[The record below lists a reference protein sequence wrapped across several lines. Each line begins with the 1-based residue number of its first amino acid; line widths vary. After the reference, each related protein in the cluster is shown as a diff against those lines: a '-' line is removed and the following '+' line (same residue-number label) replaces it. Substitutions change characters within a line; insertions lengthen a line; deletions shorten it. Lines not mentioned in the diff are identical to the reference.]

1 MQKILFRRV
10 LRDFRHNLPRYAAL
24 FFLMLLSMFM
34 VVSLMGAAE
43 SVILGTRESDEAHSV
58 EHGQFGVFVPLTDDE
73 ISEIEAS
80 GVTLQ
85 KDFSL
90 DLHLDA
96 DASTL
101 RVYAYRDTIDRFV
114 ATTGAETVQPGE
126 ILLEQH
132 YADAHGF
139 ALGSTVTLGG
149 RTFTVAGIGSTPD
162 YDAVFEK
169 VTSTAADAAQ
179 FGVGFVNAADY
190 DALNAAGA
198 AFRSEDYT
206 YTYRL
211 GGDATDD
218 SLKALLQSFTLDRSK
233 VTDTYFL
240 DYVAR
245 AEETKADL
253 QGALNALADGAGELT
268 DGMDEL
274 TGYSA
279 DLNDA
284 TDALFDAMLAQTEQ
298 SLADAGITVQL
309 TAENYTARLAALAND
324 PTTSAAL
331 KQTLS
336 DAAGQLDALEQFRQ
350 GVRQYTDGVDQTAEG
365 SSALSGGMAELAANS
380 TALNDA
386 ADQIFDAILAMADQQ
401 LSGYGLK
408 LGLTADNY
416 AAQLDTAAKKAL
428 LPAIASAL
436 NSARTELDAVAA
448 FRDGVH
454 AYTSGADSAADGSG
468 QLAEG
473 LAALDSAS
481 STLAD
486 GADSVTDAVLALMNQ
501 QLASSGLDVTLTRE
515 GFAAQIAAL
524 TAKNSAVD
532 ATLRTALTDAQ
543 DTLGQLDTFRTA
555 IHDYTDA
562 VEAAR
567 DGSAQLR
574 DGVQEL
580 QDAANDLLDEYFSF
594 DLDNLTQFLPAAENP
609 RIDGAAGDVEINF
622 SASIAAG
629 VILMIL
635 FTYVISVF
643 VVHNIEQE
651 SSVIGALYA
660 MGVTRQQL
668 LVHYLAAPMLV
679 SFLGGVCGLLLS
691 LTPLGCAEQMQG
703 SNVYYSL
710 PPLNVTLPGWLAAYA
725 VVMPPVVAALVNCI
739 VIRKSLSRTALSLLR
754 SEQKAG
760 RVSKLARIDLGH
772 LSFLPRFQL
781 RQLLRELRSAFAVL
795 GGMFICLL
803 VLMLTLDCSFYCS
816 NFNLRSVVETRY
828 EYCYT
833 YKYPTEEVPEG
844 GTPAYAESLKQT
856 SYGYDMDVTVLG
868 IDADNP
874 YFPDVTPTSKKSEAV
889 VSSAVAQKFGVG
901 VGDVLVL
908 RDEVNDQNYAF
919 TVTGVVHYSSAL
931 YVFMGRDAMQELFGQ
946 SDDYYNVVF
955 ADHALDID
963 AGRLYATV
971 SRESIAQASAIFTDM
986 MRPMIFLLT
995 AIAVLIFLVVL
1006 YLMIKVMIDR
1016 SSYSISLLKVFGY
1029 RTGEVRRLY
1038 LDGNFVV
1045 VALGALVCIP
1055 AAKGLMDIIYP
1066 YFVSNIAAGLELSFP
1081 PLAYVCIYVGIL
1093 ACYLLIDLVLVRRLD
1108 RMTPA
1113 EVLKNRE

>member
-1 MQKILFRRV
+1 MQKLLFRRV

-24 FFLMLLSMFM
+24 FSLMLLSMFL
-34 VVSLMGAAE
+34 VVSLMGAADSIIQGTTE
-43 SVILGTRESDEAHSV
+43 SAEAHGV
-58 EHGQFGVFVPLTDDE
+58 EHGQFGVFVPLTD
-73 ISEIEAS
+73 SETAQIEAS

-96 DASTL
+96 DGSTL
-101 RVYAYRDTIDRFV
+101 RVYAYRDTIDRFA

-132 YADAHGF
+132 YADTHGF
-139 ALGSTVTLGG
+139 VLGSTVTLGG
-149 RTFTVAGIGSTPD
+149 KAFTVAGIGSTPD

-169 VTSTAADAAQ
+169 VTSTAADPKQ
-179 FGVGFVNAADY
+179 FGVGFVCAADY
-190 DALNAAGA
+190 DALNAAGT
-198 AFRSEDYT
+198 AFRAEDYT

-245 AEETKADL
+245 AEQTRTDL
-253 QGALNALADGAGELT
+253 QDALTALADGAGELT

-284 TDALFDAMLAQTEQ
+284 ADALFDAMLAQAEE
-298 SLADAGITVQL
+298 SLAQAGITVQL
-309 TAENYTARLAALAND
+309 TAENYAAQMEKLADD
-324 PTTSAAL
+324 PSTSAAL
-331 KQTLS
+331 KQTLA

-350 GVRQYTDGVDQTAEG
+350 GVHQYTEG
-365 SSALSGGMAELAANS
+365 
-380 TALNDA
+380 
-386 ADQIFDAILAMADQQ
+386 
-401 LSGYGLK
+401 
-408 LGLTADNY
+408 
-416 AAQLDTAAKKAL
+416 
-428 LPAIASAL
+428 AS
-436 NSARTELDAVAA
+436 
-448 FRDGVH
+448 
-454 AYTSGADSAADGSG
+454 
-468 QLAEG
+468 Q
-473 LAALDSAS
+473 
-481 STLAD
+481 
-486 GADSVTDAVLALMNQ
+486 
-501 QLASSGLDVTLTRE
+501 
-515 GFAAQIAAL
+515 
-524 TAKNSAVD
+524 
-532 ATLRTALTDAQ
+532 
-543 DTLGQLDTFRTA
+543 
-555 IHDYTDA
+555 
-562 VEAAR
+562 AAR

-580 QDAANDLLDEYFSF
+580 QNAADDILDEYFSF

-609 RIDGAAGDVEINF
+609 RIGGAADDVEINLYG
-622 SASIAAG
+622 SGAAG

-643 VVHNIEQE
+643 VVHTIEQE
-651 SSVIGALYA
+651 SSIIGALYA
-660 MGVTRQQL
+660 MGVTRNQL
-668 LVHYLAAPMLV
+668 LVHYLAAPVVV
-679 SFLGGVCGLLLS
+679 SWLGGVCGLLLS
-691 LTPLGCAEQMQG
+691 LTPIGCVQQMQDTYL
-703 SNVYYSL
+703 YYSL
-710 PPLNVTLPGWLAAYA
+710 PQLGVRLPGLLLVYA
-725 VVMPPVVAALVNCI
+725 LVMPPVIAAAVNCI

-754 SEQKAG
+754 SEQKASHAG
-760 RVSKLARIDLGH
+760 RISRIDLGH

-803 VLMLTLDCSFYCS
+803 VLMIALDCYVYCD
-816 NFNLRSVVETRY
+816 NFNRRSILETTY

-844 GTPAYAESLKQT
+844 GTPAYAETLRQT
-856 SYGYDMDVTVLG
+856 SYGYDLDVTMLG
-868 IDADNP
+868 IDPGCP
-874 YFPDVTPTSKKSEAV
+874 YFPEVAPTAKKSEV
-889 VSSAVAQKFGVG
+889 VIASSVAQKFGVG
-901 VGDVLVL
+901 KGDVLVL
-908 RDEVNDQNYAF
+908 RDEVNDVNYAF
-919 TVTGVVHYSSAL
+919 TVTDVVHYASGL
-931 YVFMGRDAMQELFGQ
+931 YIFMDRDAMQELFGR
-946 SDDYYNVVF
+946 SDDYYNTVF

-963 AGRLYATV
+963 TGLLYATV
-971 SRESIAQASAIFTDM
+971 SRQNIEQASAVFTDLM
-986 MRPMIFLLT
+986 MPMVILVS
-995 AIAVLIFLVVL
+995 VLSVVIFLVVL

-1016 SSYSISLLKVFGY
+1016 ASYSISLLKVFGY

-1055 AAKGLMDIIYP
+1055 AAKGLMDVIYP
-1066 YFVSNIAAGLELSFP
+1066 YFVSNVAAGLELSFP
-1081 PLAYVCIYVGIL
+1081 PQLYAVIYAGVL

>member
-1 MQKILFRRV
+1 MQKLLFRRV

-24 FFLMLLSMFM
+24 FSLMLLSMFL
-34 VVSLMGAAE
+34 VVSLMGAADSIIQGTAE
-43 SVILGTRESDEAHSV
+43 SAEAHGV
-58 EHGQFGVFVPLTDDE
+58 EHGQFGVFVPLTD
-73 ISEIEAS
+73 SETAQIEAS

-96 DASTL
+96 DGSTL
-101 RVYAYRDTIDRFV
+101 RVYAYRDTIDRFA

-132 YADAHGF
+132 YADTHGF
-139 ALGSTVTLGG
+139 VLGRTVTVGG
-149 RTFTVAGIGSTPD
+149 KAFTVAGIGSTPD

-169 VTSTAADAAQ
+169 VTSTAADPKQ
-179 FGVGFVNAADY
+179 FGVGFVCAADY

-198 AFRSEDYT
+198 AFRAEDYT

-245 AEETKADL
+245 AEQTRTAL
-253 QGALNALADGAGELT
+253 QDALTALADGAGELT

-284 TDALFDAMLAQTEQ
+284 ADALFDAMLAQAEE
-298 SLADAGITVQL
+298 SLAQAGITVQL
-309 TAENYTARLAALAND
+309 TAENYAAQLEKLADD
-324 PTTSAAL
+324 PSTSAAL
-331 KQTLS
+331 KQTLA

-350 GVRQYTDGVDQTAEG
+350 GVHQYTEG
-365 SSALSGGMAELAANS
+365 ASQAA
-380 TALNDA
+380 A
-386 ADQIFDAILAMADQQ
+386 
-401 LSGYGLK
+401 G
-408 LGLTADNY
+408 
-416 AAQLDTAAKKAL
+416 
-428 LPAIASAL
+428 
-436 NSARTELDAVAA
+436 
-448 FRDGVH
+448 
-454 AYTSGADSAADGSG
+454 
-468 QLAEG
+468 
-473 LAALDSAS
+473 
-481 STLAD
+481 
-486 GADSVTDAVLALMNQ
+486 
-501 QLASSGLDVTLTRE
+501 
-515 GFAAQIAAL
+515 
-524 TAKNSAVD
+524 
-532 ATLRTALTDAQ
+532 
-543 DTLGQLDTFRTA
+543 
-555 IHDYTDA
+555 
-562 VEAAR
+562 
-567 DGSAQLR
+567 GSAQLR

-580 QDAANDLLDEYFSF
+580 QNAADDILDEYFSF

-609 RIDGAAGDVEINF
+609 RIGGAADDVEINLYG
-622 SASIAAG
+622 SGAAG

-643 VVHNIEQE
+643 VVHTIEQE
-651 SSVIGALYA
+651 SSIIGALYA
-660 MGVTRQQL
+660 MGVTRNQL
-668 LVHYLAAPMLV
+668 LVHYLAAPVVV
-679 SFLGGVCGLLLS
+679 SWLGGVCGLLLS
-691 LTPLGCAEQMQG
+691 LTPIGCVQQMQDTYL
-703 SNVYYSL
+703 YYSL
-710 PPLNVTLPGWLAAYA
+710 PQLGVRLPGLLLVYA
-725 VVMPPVVAALVNCI
+725 LVMPPVIAAAVNCI

-754 SEQKAG
+754 SEQKASHAS
-760 RVSKLARIDLGH
+760 RISRIDLGH

-803 VLMLTLDCSFYCS
+803 VLMIALDCYVYCD
-816 NFNLRSVVETRY
+816 NFNRRSILETTY

-844 GTPAYAESLKQT
+844 GTPAYAETLRQT
-856 SYGYDMDVTVLG
+856 SYGYDLDVTMLG
-868 IDADNP
+868 IDPGCP
-874 YFPDVTPTSKKSEAV
+874 YFPEVAPTAKKSEV
-889 VSSAVAQKFGVG
+889 VIASSVAQKFGVG
-901 VGDVLVL
+901 KGDVLVL
-908 RDEVNDQNYAF
+908 RDEVNDVNYAF
-919 TVTGVVHYSSAL
+919 TVTDVVHYASGL
-931 YVFMGRDAMQELFGQ
+931 YIFMDRDAMQELFGR
-946 SDDYYNVVF
+946 SDDYYNTVF
-955 ADHALDID
+955 SDHALDID
-963 AGRLYATV
+963 TGLLYATV
-971 SRESIAQASAIFTDM
+971 SRQNIEQASAVFTDLM
-986 MRPMIFLLT
+986 MPMVILVS
-995 AIAVLIFLVVL
+995 VLSVIIFLVVL

-1016 SSYSISLLKVFGY
+1016 ASYSISLLKVFGY

-1055 AAKGLMDIIYP
+1055 AAKGLMDVIYP
-1066 YFVSNIAAGLELSFP
+1066 YFVSNVAAGLELSFP
-1081 PLAYVCIYVGIL
+1081 PQLYAVIYAGVL

>member
-1 MQKILFRRV
+1 MQKLLFRRV

-24 FFLMLLSMFM
+24 FSLMLLSMFL
-34 VVSLMGAAE
+34 VVSLMGAADSIIQGTAE
-43 SVILGTRESDEAHSV
+43 SAEAHGV
-58 EHGQFGVFVPLTDDE
+58 EHGQFGVFVPLTD
-73 ISEIEAS
+73 SETAQIEAS

-96 DASTL
+96 DGSTL
-101 RVYAYRDTIDRFV
+101 RVYAYQDTIDRFA

-132 YADAHGF
+132 YADTHGF
-139 ALGSTVTLGG
+139 VLGSTVTVGG
-149 RTFTVAGIGSTPD
+149 KAFTVAGIGSTPD

-169 VTSTAADAAQ
+169 VTSTAADPKQ
-179 FGVGFVNAADY
+179 FGVGFVCAADY
-190 DALNAAGA
+190 DALNDAGT
-198 AFRSEDYT
+198 AFRAEDYT

-245 AEETKADL
+245 AEQTRTDL
-253 QGALNALADGAGELT
+253 QDALTALADGAGELT

-284 TDALFDAMLAQTEQ
+284 ADALFDAMLAQAEER
-298 SLADAGITVQL
+298 LAQAGITVQL
-309 TAENYTARLAALAND
+309 TAENYAAQMEKLADD
-324 PTTSAAL
+324 PSTSAAL
-331 KQTLS
+331 KQTLA

-350 GVRQYTDGVDQTAEG
+350 GVHQYTEG
-365 SSALSGGMAELAANS
+365 ASQAA
-380 TALNDA
+380 A
-386 ADQIFDAILAMADQQ
+386 
-401 LSGYGLK
+401 G
-408 LGLTADNY
+408 
-416 AAQLDTAAKKAL
+416 
-428 LPAIASAL
+428 
-436 NSARTELDAVAA
+436 
-448 FRDGVH
+448 
-454 AYTSGADSAADGSG
+454 
-468 QLAEG
+468 
-473 LAALDSAS
+473 
-481 STLAD
+481 
-486 GADSVTDAVLALMNQ
+486 
-501 QLASSGLDVTLTRE
+501 
-515 GFAAQIAAL
+515 
-524 TAKNSAVD
+524 
-532 ATLRTALTDAQ
+532 
-543 DTLGQLDTFRTA
+543 
-555 IHDYTDA
+555 
-562 VEAAR
+562 
-567 DGSAQLR
+567 GSAQLR

-580 QDAANDLLDEYFSF
+580 QNAADDILDEYFSF

-609 RIDGAAGDVEINF
+609 RIGGAADDVEINLYG
-622 SASIAAG
+622 SGAAG

-643 VVHNIEQE
+643 VVHTIEQE
-651 SSVIGALYA
+651 SSIIGALYA
-660 MGVTRQQL
+660 MGVTRNQL
-668 LVHYLAAPMLV
+668 LVHYLAAPVVV
-679 SFLGGVCGLLLS
+679 SWLGGVCGLLLS
-691 LTPLGCAEQMQG
+691 LTPIGCVQQMQDTYL
-703 SNVYYSL
+703 YYSL
-710 PPLNVTLPGWLAAYA
+710 PQLGVRLPGLLLVYA
-725 VVMPPVVAALVNCI
+725 LVMPPVIAAAVNCI

-754 SEQKAG
+754 SEQKASHAG
-760 RVSKLARIDLGH
+760 RISRIDLGH

-803 VLMLTLDCSFYCS
+803 VLMIALDCYVYCD
-816 NFNLRSVVETRY
+816 NFNRRSILETTY

-844 GTPAYAESLKQT
+844 GTPAYAETLRQT
-856 SYGYDMDVTVLG
+856 SYGYDLDVTMLG
-868 IDADNP
+868 IDPGCP
-874 YFPDVTPTSKKSEAV
+874 YFPEVAPTAKKSEV
-889 VSSAVAQKFGVG
+889 VIASSVAQKFGVG
-901 VGDVLVL
+901 KGDVLVL
-908 RDEVNDQNYAF
+908 RDEVNDVNYAF
-919 TVTGVVHYSSAL
+919 TVTDVVHYASGL
-931 YVFMGRDAMQELFGQ
+931 YIFMDRDAMQELFGR
-946 SDDYYNVVF
+946 SDDYYNTVF
-955 ADHALDID
+955 SDHALDID
-963 AGRLYATV
+963 TGLLYATV
-971 SRESIAQASAIFTDM
+971 SRQNIEQASAVFTDLM
-986 MRPMIFLLT
+986 MPMVILVS
-995 AIAVLIFLVVL
+995 VLSVIIFLVVL

-1016 SSYSISLLKVFGY
+1016 ASYSISLLKVFGY

-1066 YFVSNIAAGLELSFP
+1066 YFVSNVAAGLELSFP
-1081 PLAYVCIYVGIL
+1081 PQLYAVIYAGVL